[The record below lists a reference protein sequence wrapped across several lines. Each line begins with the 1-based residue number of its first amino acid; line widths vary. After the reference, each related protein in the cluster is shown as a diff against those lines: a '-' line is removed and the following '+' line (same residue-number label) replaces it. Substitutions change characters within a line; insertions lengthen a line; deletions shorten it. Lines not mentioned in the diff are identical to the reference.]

1 MILLQHL
8 DIAHYFYA
16 CLFAG
21 EYVRQSTDEVGL
33 QWDGAEHFCV
43 SSSQQMYYDDAFSLV
58 MVRSRN
64 NR

>member
-1 MILLQHL
+1 M
-8 DIAHYFYA
+8 
-16 CLFAG
+16 
-21 EYVRQSTDEVGL
+21 RQSTDEVGL

-64 NR
+64 NTKVIIFIESSIHLHSEYVSL